1 MEQLGTASKR
11 PIFSTE
17 FLPGGEIIF
26 AIKGNIYAEVTPSG
40 YNVACCFEVGL
51 FFRKEK

>member
-11 PIFSTE
+11 PISSTD

-26 AIKGNIYAEVTPSG
+26 AIKANICAEVIPSG
-40 YNVACCFEVGL
+40 YNVACCFEVWFG
-51 FFRKEK
+51 F